1 MFFGLTIEKLLLIGV
16 IAALLVGPERLPR
29 YAEGLAKLLGR
40 LREFLRGAK
49 TRVRDEMGE
58 DFDDVDW
65 RRLDPRQYDPRR
77 IIREA
82 LLDEPPLKPVSPGA
96 PRPATTALGG
106 ASGPGAV
113 GGASAGTTAAAGGT
127 APDSSASSAT
137 VLDASR
143 ATPYDSEAT

>member
-1 MFFGLTIEKLLLIGV
+1 MFFGLTIEKLLLIGL

-29 YAEGLAKLLGR
+29 YAEGLARLLAR
-40 LREFLRGAK
+40 LREFLRGAR

-82 LLDEPPLKPVSPGA
+82 LLDDPPLKPVSPGA

-106 ASGPGAV
+106 VGSAGAVAGAALGASDPAAAPASGISPQPA
-113 GGASAGTTAAAGGT
+113 
-127 APDSSASSAT
+127 
-137 VLDASR
+137 